1 MRDQRHQ
8 SNVYNVMNAAAAINA
23 GHKNSVATQ
32 RPAETEPARSACQMA
47 WLAKTRCAPPSP
59 VKESDEDMSLDFHRR
74 EDGEHA
80 LIGKYPARGQPGK
93 GWPPIT

>member
-8 SNVYNVMNAAAAINA
+8 SNVYNVMNAAAVISA
-23 GHKNSVATQ
+23 GHKSSVTTQ
-32 RPAETEPARSACQMA
+32 RPAETEPAQIA

-59 VKESDEDMSLDFHRR
+59 VKEADEDMSLDFHAVKMANTCV
-74 EDGEHA
+74 DWQISGA
-80 LIGKYPARGQPGK
+80 GQPGK